1 MSSSLFDCCGG
12 YESYPKTFKSEGDKT
27 FAEVVEG
34 DTLYFCDKMSNLTEI
49 TVTGKL
55 KQHKGHL
62 YLPVK
67 GLYKTKSIN
76 FGPTNCHNVSV
87 FAPEN
92 SMVEYLS
99 GIIGTNEVSVVRK
112 MLEDARHEYERIEAQ
127 ARIAQN
133 DVKRLRKL
141 YDEIENA

>member
-1 MSSSLFDCCGG
+1 
-12 YESYPKTFKSEGDKT
+12 
-27 FAEVVEG
+27 
-34 DTLYFCDKMSNLTEI
+34 
-49 TVTGKL
+49 
-55 KQHKGHL
+55 L

-99 GIIGTNEVSVVRK
+99 GIIGTNEVSVVHK
-112 MLEDARHEYERIEAQ
+112 MLEDARREYNRIEAQ
-127 ARIAQN
+127 VRMAQA